1 MVSTARRT
9 LGLLLLVLPVV
20 ATAQSPGTVTEERVT
35 TETNGGRPDTVMM
48 RTISS
53 RGRSRIDAAG
63 GRMLTEPWRSLGT
76 TYISVPGDSGLTI
89 TYLDSTR
96 KTYWATNIG
105 SALSGAL
112 KALSVKPLPSA
123 AHSSLD
129 SLGDGGIV
137 AGFRTLH
144 FRGHATSGMTMN
156 VMGNSTT
163 WADTTTTDYYVAPG
177 LVLDTL
183 GAATP
188 SAAHRARPDTGR
200 SHSTSIDTVLKQLA
214 GETSGD
220 VLKARAAMQRMNKLG
235 AIVKTVAEA
244 RVTVNDGV
252 KLTRTTTELVSHKTM
267 VVPDSLFA
275 VPAGYAKTMPGFMP
289 VR

>member
-1 MVSTARRT
+1 MVSTART
-9 LGLLLLVLPVV
+9 TIGLLLLVLPVV

-35 TETNGGRPDTVMM
+35 TESNGGQPDTVMM

-53 RGRSRIDAAG
+53 RGRSRVDVAG
-63 GRMLTEPWRSLGT
+63 GRTLTEPWRSMGT
-76 TYISVPGDSGLTI
+76 TYISVVGDSGATI
-89 TYLDSTR
+89 TYLDSAR
-96 KTYWATNIG
+96 KTYWTTNLG
-105 SALSGAL
+105 AALSGAL
-112 KALSVKPLPSA
+112 KAMSVKPVPSA

-129 SLGDGGIV
+129 SLGDGGVV

-144 FRGHATSGMTMN
+144 FRGHATSGMTMS

-163 WADTTTTDYYVAPG
+163 WSDTTTTDYYVAPG
-177 LVLDTL
+177 LMLDTL

-188 SAAHRARPDTGR
+188 SAVHRTRPDTGR
-200 SHSTSIDTVLKQLA
+200 SHSTSIETVSKQLA
-214 GETSGD
+214 AATSGD
-220 VLKARAAMQRMNKLG
+220 ALKARAAMQRMNKLG

-244 RVTVNDGV
+244 RVTVNDGF
-252 KLTRTTTELVSHKTM
+252 KLTRTTTELVSHKTI

-275 VPAGYAKTMPGFMP
+275 VPAGYTKTMPGFMP